1 LAYYCQDDSIDV
13 IPIAF
18 LNKFFSVGGDPEI
31 NLANVSLKRGSV
43 MNEYPF
49 DSNGLFFNRLVTTWI
64 TLPSQELTLLIAPT
78 LAVTSP
84 FVNQKERSLPF
95 LWVVLVVVLGSKGKK
110 TFTLISKLPLME
122 PINANPVGL
131 FLTVIQMLLLS
142 PISYGTCSLVVRLP
156 LDLLAQLSLM
166 V

>member
-1 LAYYCQDDSIDV
+1 
-13 IPIAF
+13 

-43 MNEYPF
+43 INEYPF

-84 FVNQKERSLPF
+84 FVSQKERSLPF
-95 LWVVLVVVLGSKGKK
+95 L
-110 TFTLISKLPLME
+110 
-122 PINANPVGL
+122 
-131 FLTVIQMLLLS
+131 
-142 PISYGTCSLVVRLP
+142 
-156 LDLLAQLSLM
+156 
-166 V
+166 

>member
-1 LAYYCQDDSIDV
+1 MCWVLTHLWFSDSNLFDLQNNCNDNVAVCELPFNTVNGNEWPINWFFIRIDWGQNSYGAANSNDPANLQKSLAYYCQDDSIDV

-84 FVNQKERSLPF
+84 FVSQKERSLPF
-95 LWVVLVVVLGSKGKK
+95 L
-110 TFTLISKLPLME
+110 
-122 PINANPVGL
+122 
-131 FLTVIQMLLLS
+131 
-142 PISYGTCSLVVRLP
+142 
-156 LDLLAQLSLM
+156 
-166 V
+166 